1 MLCYTT
7 LYKHPRAYFDHLF
20 PSQIFRSVVSSLRS
34 SFSFGVCF
42 KLAIMCSS
50 NMGHQT
56 ARAQEEGTTEM
67 ETRPS
72 FAPHQT
78 SQTSHPSNSSP
89 PTSHPTMSSGNVDSS
104 PANLRSRRE
113 AQSSES
119 SSSSK
124 AATSVWSP
132 NATSPETFTSQSPAS
147 SLLSFNPE
155 STDLGVDPTTLL
167 TAYILNRPS
176 SLDQL
181 WEYLNVLKNKLLSDA
196 HPSSQY
202 LLVRRIPANLFSA
215 LTEDHEAPKGVR
227 ATILHHEHEILY
239 KIMPYHYHEKV
250 SRQFDTWINNALG
263 NMGLNFLNYDFW
275 LGGAGRSTGRVCS
288 KEADTAFF
296 PGREPAAG
304 APIPWPSLVLEVG
317 LLESVP
323 QLRTDAR
330 WWYSNSDHQTQLV
343 VLISAN
349 PNSHDADIEIWT
361 QVVNRRVGATTRG
374 RNTHVLECTK
384 SARLRN
390 GVVFGNTLEID
401 FQTLMGRPPQNPPE
415 ADLKLT
421 PFWIRRICQ

>member
-1 MLCYTT
+1 
-7 LYKHPRAYFDHLF
+7 
-20 PSQIFRSVVSSLRS
+20 
-34 SFSFGVCF
+34 
-42 KLAIMCSS
+42 MCSS
-50 NMGHQT
+50 NTGHPA

-72 FAPHQT
+72 FAPYRT
-78 SQTSHPSNSSP
+78 SQTSHQSNSAP
-89 PTSHPTMSSGNVDSS
+89 PTSYSTMPSGNADSF
-104 PANLRSRRE
+104 PTNLRSHRE

-124 AATSVWSP
+124 AKTSMWSLK
-132 NATSPETFTSQSPAS
+132 ATSPVTFTPQSPAS
-147 SLLSFNPE
+147 SLPSFSPE
-155 STDLGVDPTTLL
+155 SIDLGVDPTTLL
-167 TAYILNRPS
+167 TAYILDRPS
-176 SLDQL
+176 SLDRL
-181 WEYLNVLKNKLLSDA
+181 WKYLDKLKNELVSDDP
-196 HPSSQY
+196 PSSQY
-202 LLVRRIPANLFSA
+202 LLVRRIPADLFSA
-215 LTEDHEAPKGVR
+215 LVEHHEAPKGVR

-239 KIMPYHYHEKV
+239 KIIPYHYHEKV

-317 LLESVP
+317 LSESVP

-361 QVVNRRVGATTRG
+361 PVINRRVGATTRG
-374 RNTHVLECTK
+374 RDTHVLECTK

-390 GVVFGNTLEID
+390 GVVSGNALEID
-401 FQTLMGRPPQNPPE
+401 FQTLMGRPPQNPQE
-415 ADLKLT
+415 TDLELT
-421 PFWIRRICQ
+421 PCWIQRICQ